1 MSVHDTITNQTRLA
15 VLFDGDNISPKKIEA
30 ILNEITK
37 LGTANIKRVY
47 GDWTSSSMN
56 SWKEILHKF
65 SIQPIQQF
73 SYTTGKNS
81 TDSALIIDA
90 MDILHDNVIN
100 GLCIVSSDS
109 DYTRLATRMRES
121 GQVVYG
127 IGEKKTPEAFR
138 QACDQFIFI
147 ENLEPEIQVERIPK
161 EIMELLYSAVE
172 DASDEE
178 GWGLLSVIGILL
190 RQKKP
195 DFDHRTYGYK
205 KLGEMFN
212 SLDSFEIRLITMGP
226 EGQSYPQIKRK
237 E

>member
-1 MSVHDTITNQTRLA
+1 MSVHDTIVNQTKLA
-15 VLFDGDNISPKKIEA
+15 VLFDGDNISPKKVEA

-37 LGTANIKRVY
+37 LGSANIKRVY

-147 ENLEPEIQVERIPK
+147 ENLEPEIQVEKIPK

-178 GWGLLSVIGILL
+178 GWGMLSVIGILL

-205 KLGEMFN
+205 KLGEMFK

-226 EGQSYPQIKRK
+226 EGQSNPQIKRK